1 MDRCPFERESS
12 LPCLRGLAFPVRGC
26 DFLAGEDGSVP
37 VAGLPVFVAICFDRG
52 QHRWLE
58 IILVEKRSEA
68 VVVGIESSRKASAPA
83 VDLNDVVVRV
93 AVVLA
98 PNQEVKVS
106 GIYFTIP
113 VYLEAQ
119 MDWSESLEEGA
130 GLVAAYVVLPAAG
143 RQGGNDESGQNPEG
157 KFHCSLLRR
166 LGSRR
171 IQTIV

>member
-12 LPCLRGLAFPVRGC
+12 LFCLRGFAFPVRGC
-26 DFLAGEDGSVP
+26 DFLAGESSSVP
-37 VAGLPVFVAICFDRG
+37 VAGLPVLVAICFACD
-52 QHRWLE
+52 QHCRLE

-68 VVVGIESSRKASAPA
+68 VVVGIDSSRKASALA

-93 AVVLA
+93 ALVLS

-119 MDWSESLEEGA
+119 MDWSESLEKRA
-130 GLVAAYVVLPAAG
+130 GFVAAYVVFPGLG
-143 RQGGNDESGQNPEG
+143 R
-157 KFHCSLLRR
+157 
-166 LGSRR
+166 
-171 IQTIV
+171 